1 MSTPDPSER
10 RRQFR
15 ALHQDGCFLLPN
27 PWDPGSARYLQSAG
41 FKALASTSAGHA
53 WSQGQVDG
61 AEGLEQVLAHL
72 REMSAATPLPLN
84 ADFGDGFGKTPAEV
98 EQAVRRAIDTGVAG
112 LSIEDATPDPLQ
124 RVRPLDEALVRLR
137 AARAAID
144 RSGAD
149 VMLVGRAE
157 NFFVGRPDIDDT
169 LLRLRAYAD
178 AGADC
183 LYAPGIVQRAHIEA
197 VVAAVAPKPVNLLVG
212 GPSAYS
218 LQDIAAMGVRRVSL
232 GGALA
237 RVAWGGLMHATRL
250 LQEQGSFA
258 GLEGAIPGATLN
270 ALFDPRPGGQPLT
283 GRTDPGQPIPTVPA
297 QGT

>member
-1 MSTPDPSER
+1 MPTPDIGER

-15 ALHQDGCFLLPN
+15 ALHQHGCFVLPN
-27 PWDPGSARYLQSAG
+27 PWDVGSARYLQSAG
-41 FKALASTSAGHA
+41 FKALASTSSGHA
-53 WSQGQVDG
+53 WSQGKADG
-61 AEGLEQVLAHL
+61 GEDLEQVLVHL
-72 REMSAATPLPLN
+72 RDMVDATSLPLN
-84 ADFGDGFGKTPAEV
+84 ADFGDGFGATPADV
-98 EQAVRRAIDTGVAG
+98 ERAVLRAIDTGVAG
-112 LSIEDATPDPLQ
+112 LSIEDAGPDAFQPL
-124 RVRPLDEALVRLR
+124 RPLDEALDRLR

-149 VMLVGRAE
+149 VMLIGRAE
-157 NFFVGRPDIDDT
+157 NFFVGQPDIDDT

-183 LYAPGIVQRAHIEA
+183 LYAPGIVQRTHIEA

-212 GPSAYS
+212 GPSAFT

-237 RVAWGGLMHATRL
+237 RAAWGGFMQATQL

-258 GLEGAIPGATLN
+258 GLQGATPGATLN
-270 ALFDPRPGGQPLT
+270 ALFDA
-283 GRTDPGQPIPTVPA
+283 PIHRDA
-297 QGT
+297 